1 MLYEYELMI
10 ADLQIILIGNVK
22 KLVPNFFDFL
32 KKLHKL
38 DIDFRFATYK
48 LEIKRE
54 ILFEYQ
60 LMMPDLYD
68 ILVVNVKKLVPTFLD
83 KEKYVFHY
91 EILKIYLRVG
101 LESRIRIN
109 IKWIKTHNEFKTYR
123 HTTHTHTRA
132 CVRAHTHKHT
142 NTQTHKHTNTHT
154 QQKQK
159 NNHKNRKIWYNLMNS
174 VICGEKNAKFEK

>member
-1 MLYEYELMI
+1 M
-10 ADLQIILIGNVK
+10 
-22 KLVPNFFDFL
+22 VPNFFDFL

-91 EILKIYLRVG
+91 EILQIYLRVG

-132 CVRAHTHKHT
+132 CMHTHT

-154 QQKQK
+154 HTHTHTHTQKHTPYK
-159 NNHKNRKIWYNLMNS
+159 CFSL
-174 VICGEKNAKFEK
+174 F